1 MKKIT
6 FAPHGIEIHMNREH
20 FTEIAKARSVPGPRP
35 SPSAKTKRG
44 NRAQAGIRSVVDV
57 YISLCDR
64 SGRKTDLSLPV
75 LETGPGTPGR
85 CHVRAR

>member
-1 MKKIT
+1 MKMIT
-6 FAPHGIEIHMNREH
+6 FTPHGIEIHMNREH
-20 FTEIAKARSVPGPRP
+20 FTEIAKARVVPGPRP
-35 SPSAKTKRG
+35 SEAANHEG

-85 CHVRAR
+85 WHAR